1 MKKFIVYWITDE
13 FILLMTLK
21 WSLWHYNQSVISV
34 WFLKQDALISMTISM
49 LHRHS
54 KLKYLKIKG
63 WVQKILGQT
72 EIQTEYSVIIVLLL
86 FSWHGCEE
94 NVKGKVSKDTKVQDC
109 PHFKISKGS
118 FSQIHIDVNYFFFFN

>member
-1 MKKFIVYWITDE
+1 M
-13 FILLMTLK
+13 K

-63 WVQKILGQT
+63 WVQKILGQN
-72 EIQTEYSVIIVLLL
+72 EIQTEYSVIIVLGEGLQHDRESRRL
-86 FSWHGCEE
+86 IKKKFSL
-94 NVKGKVSKDTKVQDC
+94 Q
-109 PHFKISKGS
+109 P
-118 FSQIHIDVNYFFFFN
+118 